1 MPKSRMR
8 HMGEKEN
15 PEWKMEVGRREKK
28 AGYIDWFIPTL
39 LHVFATQDAQTWRNM
54 VVGRV

>member
-1 MPKSRMR
+1 MR